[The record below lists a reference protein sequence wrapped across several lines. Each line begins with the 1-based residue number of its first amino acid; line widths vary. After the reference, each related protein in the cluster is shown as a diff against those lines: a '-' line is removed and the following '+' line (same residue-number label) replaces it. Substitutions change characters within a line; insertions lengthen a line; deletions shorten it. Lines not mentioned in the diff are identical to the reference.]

1 MKLNEWK
8 VSKDGVQSVLG
19 PNVVKYGPESKNQA
33 NVKQHPEDEHL
44 ASMSRKNVC
53 LFQWHYTINWKENE
67 NDNSK
72 IYQIN
77 KIQIDQDLD
86 IVTNMYR
93 KYIVPR

>member
-1 MKLNEWK
+1 MTLH
-8 VSKDGVQSVLG
+8 D
-19 PNVVKYGPESKNQA
+19 
-33 NVKQHPEDEHL
+33 
-44 ASMSRKNVC
+44 
-53 LFQWHYTINWKENE
+53 INWNENE

-72 IYQIN
+72 IDQIN

>member
-1 MKLNEWK
+1 M
-8 VSKDGVQSVLG
+8 
-19 PNVVKYGPESKNQA
+19 NVWQA
-33 NVKQHPEDEHL
+33 CPGKIF
-44 ASMSRKNVC
+44 C
-53 LFQWHYTINWKENE
+53 LFQWHYMISWNENE

-72 IYQIN
+72 IDQIN